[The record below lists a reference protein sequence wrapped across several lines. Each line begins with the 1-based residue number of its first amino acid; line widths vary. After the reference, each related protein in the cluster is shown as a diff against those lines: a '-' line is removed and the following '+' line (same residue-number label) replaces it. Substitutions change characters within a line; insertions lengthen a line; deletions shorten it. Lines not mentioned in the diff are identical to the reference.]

1 MPKAPTKTV
10 LKEVQDFR
18 DCVKRVVAM
27 LSGKKIPVAERGN
40 DAFVRYNKRG
50 EPVLV
55 NIPSI
60 PDDATPTL
68 MNAVRGFLDHEV
80 AHILFTDTL
89 VAIKM
94 RKRDKA
100 PSTGLWNALEDV
112 FIERKMGQVFNGTRR
127 NLLATQNLIIDKY
140 FKTKVSEAVSIC
152 HGNQR
157 ELFLKFFLCPVV
169 RAWDGQAPF
178 IEFMEEHWHLISK
191 PIALLKE
198 HEIDVAVRNM
208 SSTEDCVKVA
218 AAIATVMKDMK
229 ENPEGELPE
238 LKSSV
243 KKPSKRE
250 KEAEETSEPS
260 DEHKHDKASTELVKD
275 KDDRETADHKKV
287 KEGRKDDGHEKEPE
301 TDDSGESELPKTVD
315 KDLPTDDKDISDTDN
330 DASEAGED
338 GSNDGAGHDED
349 GLSAHADSIHDDA
362 DISDGYGTDKDSDS
376 TTDGA
381 AGESEKRDEE
391 VDDKFG
397 EGGEKKE
404 DTETTQEGDS
414 GLVPTPDDMTL
425 EDALK
430 ALDEMEDAV
439 GEMAEDALSATIS
452 KELTSTSLSDYR
464 PYDRSYDFIG
474 PIDEAE
480 EHIKRTI
487 KVFGAISL
495 HYPIDRYRI
504 VPEGSK
510 LFERKI
516 ERYLSSGVSS
526 TLAKDLERAIASRN
540 RAQFIPGQRRG
551 RIHGSSLYR
560 LSMKD
565 ERVFRRKEDHKAVNA
580 CVQQVIDLSGSM
592 DGEKILLALAS
603 AYTIAD
609 ALDRINVPNI
619 ITGFTTFGNPD
630 LIVRSKSGFS
640 RFEALMLPI
649 IKNWNEKANSP
660 EIRARMGCVGTTF
673 PLLNNVDGES
683 IVQLA
688 SLFSGRMEDRKI
700 MLVLSDGEPCATG
713 KGFKEHLKTITKE
726 IETVSDIDLMAIG
739 ILTDA
744 PKFFYK
750 NYALVKSVEQLG
762 SSVVTE
768 LSRIILS

>member
-1 MPKAPTKTV
+1 MSKAPTKTV

-27 LSGKKIPVAERGN
+27 LSGKQIPVAERGN

-94 RKRDKA
+94 RKKGKA
-100 PSTGLWNALEDV
+100 PYAGLWNALEDV

-140 FKTKVSEAVSIC
+140 FKTKVPEAVSIC

-157 ELFLKFFLCPVV
+157 DLFLKFFLCPVV

-178 IEFMEEHWHLISK
+178 IEFMEKYWHLIAK
-191 PIALLKE
+191 PVALLKE
-198 HEIDVAVRNM
+198 HGVDVAVRNM

-218 AAIATVMKDMK
+218 AAIATLMKDMK
-229 ENPEGELPE
+229 ENPEGELPK

-243 KKPSKRE
+243 KKSPKSE
-250 KEAEETSEPS
+250 EETEVTTESPEES
-260 DEHKHDKASTELVKD
+260 STERVKA
-275 KDDRETADHKKV
+275 KDDRESTDDKKA
-287 KEGRKDDGHEKEPE
+287 KEDRDDGREEGSE
-301 TDDSGESELPKTVD
+301 TDDSGVSESSKSVD
-315 KDLPTDDKDISDTDN
+315 RDLPTDDKDISDTDN
-330 DASEAGED
+330 NTTEAGADDLSTPAD
-338 GSNDGAGHDED
+338 G
-349 GLSAHADSIHDDA
+349 IHDDA
-362 DISDGYGTDKDSDS
+362 DISDGYGSDEDSDS
-376 TTDGA
+376 TTGGT
-381 AGESEKRDEE
+381 AGESEETGEKA
-391 VDDKFG
+391 DDKFD
-397 EGGEKKE
+397 EGSEKKE

-414 GLVPTPDDMTL
+414 GLTPTTDDMTL

-439 GEMAEDALSATIS
+439 GEMTEDALSATIS

-474 PIDEAE
+474 SIDDAE
-480 EHIKRTI
+480 EHIKRTQ
-487 KVFGAISL
+487 KVFGAIPL

-504 VPEGSK
+504 VIEGSK
-510 LFERKI
+510 LFERRI

-540 RAQFIPGQRRG
+540 RVQFIPGQRRG

-592 DGEKILLALAS
+592 NGKKILLALAS

-630 LIVRSKSGFS
+630 SSDRSKRGFS

-649 IKNWNEKANSP
+649 IKNWNEKANAP
-660 EIRARMGCVGTTF
+660 EIRARMGCVSTTF

-688 SLFSGRMEDRKI
+688 SLFSGRTEDRKI
-700 MLVLSDGEPCATG
+700 MLVLSDGVPCATG
-713 KGFKEHLKTITKE
+713 EGFKEHLKATTKE